1 MSRCPRCHAGPVV
14 DGVCENSWR
23 VSFFGRGADRFS
35 PRDLKAITFQNG
47 LALRTTFRACVGC
60 GLVWNEVAPQDLR
73 RFAARHGGKRLQD
86 RLRGDTDAPP
96 APDS

>member
-14 DGVCENSWR
+14 DGTCENSYR
-23 VSFFGRGADRFS
+23 RSYFGGGANRFS
-35 PRDLKAITFQNG
+35 PRDLKALSFQNG
-47 LALRTTFRACVGC
+47 IPLRTAFRACAGC
-60 GLVWNEVAPQDLR
+60 GLVWNEVATQELR

-86 RLRGDTDAPP
+86 TLRGDTDAPH